1 MTRLGWLAFFAWVP
15 VLALL
20 VMLGAFASQTQV
32 IFAYEY
38 SGGRGY
44 AGLSDRH
51 YTRCTYGGLK
61 GIVTVPAQAGRCG
74 WFRLTSAGG
83 R

>member
-15 VLALL
+15 VFALL
-20 VMLGAFASQTQV
+20 VGVGVIASQTQV

-38 SGGRGY
+38 SGGQGY
-44 AGLSDRH
+44 AGLHDRH
-51 YTRCTYGGLK
+51 YTRCTFVGLK
-61 GIVTVPAQAGRCG
+61 GSVTVPAQAGRCA
-74 WFRLTSAGG
+74 WFTFSRTGG

>member
-1 MTRLGWLAFFAWVP
+1 MTRLGWLAFFAWAP

-20 VMLGAFASQTQV
+20 VGLGVLASQTQV

-44 AGLSDRH
+44 AGLQDRR
-51 YTRCTYGGLK
+51 YARCTYVGLN
-61 GIVTVPAQAGRCG
+61 GATTVAAQAGRCD